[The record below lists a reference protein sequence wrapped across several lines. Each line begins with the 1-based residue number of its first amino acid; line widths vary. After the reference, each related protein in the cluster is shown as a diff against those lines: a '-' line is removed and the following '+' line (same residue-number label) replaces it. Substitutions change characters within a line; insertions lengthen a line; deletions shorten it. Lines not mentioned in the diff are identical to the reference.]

1 MFGDSFHMSTKE
13 VVQDLL
19 QQLTKDLSLHD
30 VAQEIEFVAAG
41 RQGLAQIDRGERIPI
56 EETERDE

>member
-19 QQLTKDLSLHD
+19 QKLTKD
-30 VAQEIEFVAAG
+30 VAQEIEFVAAV
-41 RQGLAQIDRGERIPI
+41 RQGLAQIDRGKRIPI
-56 EETERDE
+56 EETKRDE